1 MTKKKTPERLEGNKG
16 CTNCALHQKSEHVC
30 IMGKGPI
37 PARIMV
43 VLDNPT
49 LEDGDLNA
57 PLSGKNLIYLM
68 ELFEKTN
75 IPWNECYITTTV
87 KCGVPKGQKL
97 KASEIKACS
106 EYLDHEL
113 DVVKPRYILT
123 MGATSLKAMVGA
135 GKITEIHG
143 TALKH
148 KKGAT
153 LLPVYAPGVVWRDP
167 SKLPDMMD
175 DLNRFSKIINGATVG
190 LPKMNFEVVD
200 SFDRFNRMVT
210 EMKEETAISW
220 DIETTGLDR
229 FNDDITVMGFG
240 LRSKQWIL
248 PISLSSFTTDAI
260 QNMMEILTSLFKK
273 KKFITANGK
282 FDNLFTRTK
291 YGVRFNNA
299 FDTMVAGYAMDE
311 NTPNGL
317 KYTAKRVFGI
327 PDWDLGLDTKKGQGS
342 KEKLYEY
349 LAYDLYY
356 TRKLYIHFK
365 KELAKD
371 EATERIFYH
380 LLMPAFHA
388 YENVQMEGVYINQ
401 EKFAEIDEILMG
413 RLHEIDL
420 ELQKVRIKSG
430 YEEPVNWGSTQQLA
444 KYLFNYLKLPI
455 LGKTATGNPSTA
467 GDLLT
472 KLKHDHACIPLII
485 ERKGIK
491 QLHSFF
497 INGWKEKMHNG
508 KIYPSFNIHTTVT
521 GRTSSN
527 GPNLQQVP
535 RDKRIRTLIGAPE
548 GWTMVEIDY
557 SQVELRVVCHHSKD
571 PKMVLVYS
579 TGKDIHTNTA
589 VSISGKHEKDITKED
604 RKKAKPVNFGFVYG
618 MGHFKFV
625 EYADSNYGV
634 ILTQKEAKEYRRRF
648 FEEYNYLPEWHNKQ
662 RKIVRA
668 YKQVR
673 NLIGRLRRLPDID
686 SPDKGV
692 KSEAERQSINS
703 PIQSFASDLMLMSVI
718 EVDQTLP
725 KEDTR
730 IVGTVHDAGLYIIRN
745 DMLNVRIPQIKAI
758 MESPKLLTDV
768 FKAKLD
774 VPIIADVEIGN
785 WGNGIGWDG
794 EHINI
799 LEDGSIELSKKESD
813 QTKWYFR
820 HPESDSVFLETDP
833 EKANRAFTEGCD
845 EIDRKEYRKFKRAE
859 LQSRKRKG

>member
-1 MTKKKTPERLEGNKG
+1 MAKIKKPERLEGNRG
-16 CTNCALHQKSEHVC
+16 CTNCSLFKGSGHVC

-43 VLDNPT
+43 VLDSPT
-49 LEDGDLNA
+49 LSDSDLDRSI
-57 PLSGKNLIYLM
+57 SGTNMNYLM
-68 ELFEKTN
+68 ELFEKVG
-75 IPWNECYITTTV
+75 IPWNECYVTTTV
-87 KCGVPKGQKL
+87 KCGVPKGYKL
-97 KASEIKACS
+97 KVKEINACS
-106 EYLDHEL
+106 EYLSHEM
-113 DVVKPRYILT
+113 DVVKPLYILT

-153 LLPVYAPGVVWRDP
+153 LMPVYAPGVVWRDP
-167 SKLPDMMD
+167 SKLDDMMM
-175 DLNRFSKIINGATVG
+175 DLRRFAKIINGATVG

-210 EMKEETAISW
+210 EMKEESIMSW

-240 LRSKQWIL
+240 LKHKQWIL
-248 PISLSSFTTDAI
+248 PIGLSRFTWEAI

-273 KKFITANGK
+273 KKFVTANGK

-291 YGVRFNNA
+291 YGVRFNIF
-299 FDTMVAGYAMDE
+299 FDTMIAAYAMDE

-327 PDWDLGLDTKKGQGS
+327 PDWDLGLDTKKGGGS

-356 TRKLYIHFK
+356 TRKLYYHFK

-371 EATERIFYH
+371 APTERLFYN
-380 LLMPAFHA
+380 LLMPAFLT
-388 YENVQMEGVYINQ
+388 YENIQMEGVTINK
-401 EKFAEIDEILMG
+401 EKFNEIDELFMN
-413 RLHEIDL
+413 RLEEIDYEL
-420 ELQKVRIKSG
+420 EKIRIKSK
-430 YEEPVNWGSTQQLA
+430 YPDPMNWGSTQQLA
-444 KYLFNYLKLPI
+444 KFLYNHVGLPI
-455 LGKTATGNPSTA
+455 LGKTGTGNPSTA
-467 GDLLT
+467 GDLLE
-472 KLKHDHACIPLII
+472 KMKHDHPSVPLII

-497 INGWKEKMHNG
+497 INGWKEKMHEG
-508 KIYPSFNIHTTVT
+508 KIYPGFNIHTTVT

-527 GPNLQQVP
+527 KPNLQQVP
-535 RDKRIRTLIGAPE
+535 RDKRIRTLVGAPP

-579 TGKDIHTNTA
+579 LGKDIHTNTA
-589 VSISGKHEKDITKED
+589 VSISGKAEDTITKED

-618 MGHFKFV
+618 MGHHKFV

-634 ILTQKEAKEYRRRF
+634 ILTQAEAKEYRRRF

-686 SPDKGV
+686 SPDNQV
-692 KSEAERQSINS
+692 SSEAERQSINS
-703 PIQSFASDLMLMSVI
+703 PIQSFASDLMLMSII
-718 EVDQTLP
+718 EIDKKLP

-730 IVGTVHDAGLYIIRN
+730 TVGTVHDAGLYIIRN

-758 MESPKLLTDV
+758 MENPELLSGV
-768 FKAKLD
+768 FGAKLD
-774 VPIIADVEIGN
+774 IPIVADVEIGN
-785 WGNGIGWDG
+785 WGNGVPWNG
-794 EHINI
+794 EHIEV
-799 LEDGSIELSKKESD
+799 LEDGSIQLIDKKK
-813 QTKWYFR
+813 TKKKGR
-820 HPESDSVFLETDP
+820 
-833 EKANRAFTEGCD
+833 
-845 EIDRKEYRKFKRAE
+845 RK
-859 LQSRKRKG
+859 KGRNKV